1 MPAKEN
7 KTIVLEFYQA
17 FDDRNIE
24 QALAQLA
31 PNFVAHM
38 AGLSQ
43 PLDVNEFKQF
53 GMMFYGAFADSQHQ
67 FEEVIV
73 EDNKVVTSGTFTA
86 RHLGKFQGLPPTGKQ
101 IEIAIMHIDRL
112 ENGKIVEHWGQ
123 GDTQG
128 LMKQLGIMFVPSP
141 QLIAYILK
149 NMLFK
154 FFKISH

>member
-1 MPAKEN
+1 MSAQEN

-24 QALAQLA
+24 QALVQLDT
-31 PNFVAHM
+31 NFVAHM

-53 GMMFYGAFADSQHQ
+53 GMMFYAAFTDSQHQ

-73 EDNKVVTSGTFTA
+73 ADNKVVTSGTFTA

-101 IEIAIMHIDRL
+101 IEIAIMHIDRV
-112 ENGKIVEHWGQ
+112 EKGKIVEHWGQ